1 MILKRVGN
9 LNTVTL
15 GTFYYNRL
23 KRILPLYYLVL
34 TCGLIALFNFCP
46 LSYWATN
53 VASSRKAV
61 ALITNIKTKENATES
76 YEKMLQD
83 AQDLFVHTWSLCV
96 EMQWYLLVPIVFF
109 AQRQIVKLEKTF
121 FAVIAAISIVYYLK
135 VDEITS
141 FYSVF
146 ARTWQFCCGILAF
159 LCQSAM
165 DPTELFGKPLLTLE
179 SECYE
184 KKGLFL
190 GIALSFIIAT
200 ASYQFFEKNYLK
212 WPPNT
217 ILSLIAGLFLSSAY
231 LAMQSN
237 DAFEGQNG
245 SGTVDYSTIN
255 VDHAEWNM
263 TLMRLINAKENSPT
277 INTESKGCN
286 YTDRFTGE
294 LMKPLGFCSMEDGLI
309 ERDEYFARLRIEEVA
324 KRCQK
329 CEIIDYYPV
338 LVGSSGH
345 YLGYNP
351 YNNLLYLDNNNHFNR
366 FGKEKIQ
373 PLFDQLSEKFNISIP
388 SPQYMNQCNPRLS

>member
-121 FAVIAAISIVYYLK
+121 FA
-135 VDEITS
+135 
-141 FYSVF
+141 
-146 ARTWQFCCGILAF
+146 
-159 LCQSAM
+159 
-165 DPTELFGKPLLTLE
+165 
-179 SECYE
+179 
-184 KKGLFL
+184 GLFL

>member
-1 MILKRVGN
+1 MSSKRLDIQGLRGWAITLVVLFHFFPQHCPHGYLGVDMFFVISGFLMAMILKRVGN

-184 KKGLFL
+184 KKG
-190 GIALSFIIAT
+190 AV
-200 ASYQFFEKNYLK
+200 
-212 WPPNT
+212 
-217 ILSLIAGLFLSSAY
+217 IL
-231 LAMQSN
+231 
-237 DAFEGQNG
+237 
-245 SGTVDYSTIN
+245 
-255 VDHAEWNM
+255 
-263 TLMRLINAKENSPT
+263 
-277 INTESKGCN
+277 
-286 YTDRFTGE
+286 
-294 LMKPLGFCSMEDGLI
+294 
-309 ERDEYFARLRIEEVA
+309 
-324 KRCQK
+324 
-329 CEIIDYYPV
+329 
-338 LVGSSGH
+338 
-345 YLGYNP
+345 
-351 YNNLLYLDNNNHFNR
+351 
-366 FGKEKIQ
+366 
-373 PLFDQLSEKFNISIP
+373 
-388 SPQYMNQCNPRLS
+388 

>member
-1 MILKRVGN
+1 MAMILKRVGN

-121 FAVIAAISIVYYLK
+121 FA
-135 VDEITS
+135 
-141 FYSVF
+141 
-146 ARTWQFCCGILAF
+146 
-159 LCQSAM
+159 
-165 DPTELFGKPLLTLE
+165 
-179 SECYE
+179 
-184 KKGLFL
+184 GLFL

>member
-1 MILKRVGN
+1 MAMILKRVGN

-146 ARTWQFCCGILAF
+146 ARTWQFCC
-159 LCQSAM
+159 
-165 DPTELFGKPLLTLE
+165 
-179 SECYE
+179 
-184 KKGLFL
+184 GLFL